1 MSEKSVESKQKWDF
15 LDSIEKSSK
24 MMNGK
29 EREIEKIR
37 TLWKF
42 KKN

>member
-29 EREIEKIR
+29 ER
-37 TLWKF
+37 
-42 KKN
+42 